1 VQIVIRNLPF
11 SMTAHDLTGLFTP
24 YGVVAWAVICTDART
39 GRSRG
44 WGWVAMENPWAALDA
59 LAGLQGMVLEGC
71 PLLLSVA
78 STQPSLSAPYPLS
91 R

>member
-1 VQIVIRNLPF
+1 MQIVIRNLPF
-11 SMTAHDLTGLFTP
+11 SISEHDLAALFTP
-24 YGVVAWAVICTDART
+24 YGVVARAVIRTDART

-44 WGWVAMENPWAALDA
+44 WGWVAMRNPWAALDA
-59 LAGLQGMVLEGC
+59 LAGLQGIVLEGC

-78 STQPSLSAPYPLS
+78 SPQPSPSALHPLS